1 MNSGKRKFE
10 SGAEKRKKKERKE
23 AAARAQKGA
32 MDRFVVKQTHIN
44 SDDAHVDDAV
54 EAEAHFTELDGDVDA
69 STGNEGVGAAI
80 GDDGPIGDE
89 GVDDAD
95 RKSVV

>member
-44 SDDAHVDDAV
+44 SNDGRVGDAV
-54 EAEAHFTELDGDVDA
+54 ETEAHT
-69 STGNEGVGAAI
+69 T
-80 GDDGPIGDE
+80 
-89 GVDDAD
+89 
-95 RKSVV
+95 